1 MVLAI
6 QSKTTYKRTTKNAWT
21 IIIVAG
27 GLRQVAIHHVF
38 IKTSYYII
46 YPCYIFYFIIHVF
59 TTKFEIR
66 V

>member
-6 QSKTTYKRTTKNAWT
+6 LIKEQQKNAWT
-21 IIIVAG
+21 ITIVAG

-59 TTKFEIR
+59 KSKFEIR